1 MNRKDDKN
9 DKLFIAIFVCVGIL
23 LLTGYFI
30 LNKSVNNIQDA
41 LIAKRSTEES
51 VQGTEGTEVATEVE
65 TEVGTEVL
73 ASTESTTTEENTE
86 LTKVC
91 NELGIKEYDVEA
103 SDDFSYFIYRGSD
116 SINTLENIDKAPNY
130 EIIDTYKNGLDICII
145 FKKIS

>member
-9 DKLFIAIFVCVGIL
+9 DKLFIVIFVCVGIL

-30 LNKSVNNIQDA
+30 LNKSVNNIQNA
-41 LIAKRSTEES
+41 LIANRSTEES
-51 VQGTEGTEVATEVE
+51 VQSTDGTEVAT
-65 TEVGTEVL
+65 
-73 ASTESTTTEENTE
+73 STESTATAENTE
-86 LTKVC
+86 ITKVC

-130 EIIDTYKNGLDICII
+130 EIIDTYKNGLDTCII

>member
-30 LNKSVNNIQDA
+30 LNKSVNNIQNA
-41 LIAKRSTEES
+41 LIANRSTEES
-51 VQGTEGTEVATEVE
+51 VQGTEGTEVATEVA
-65 TEVGTEVL
+65 T
-73 ASTESTTTEENTE
+73 STESTATAENTE

-130 EIIDTYKNGLDICII
+130 EIIDTYKNGLDTCII

>member
-30 LNKSVNNIQDA
+30 LNKSVNNIQNA
-41 LIAKRSTEES
+41 LIDNRSTEES
-51 VQGTEGTEVATEVE
+51 VQGTEGTEVATEVA
-65 TEVGTEVL
+65 T
-73 ASTESTTTEENTE
+73 STESTATEENTE
-86 LTKVC
+86 LTKIC

-130 EIIDTYKNGLDICII
+130 EIIDTYKNGLDTCII

>member
-30 LNKSVNNIQDA
+30 LNKSVNNIQNA

-51 VQGTEGTEVATEVE
+51 VQSTEGTEVATES
-65 TEVGTEVL
+65 TEV
-73 ASTESTTTEENTE
+73 ATEENTE

-91 NELGIKEYDVEA
+91 NELGIKEYEVEA
-103 SDDFSYFIYRGSD
+103 SDDSSYFIYKGSD
-116 SINTLENIDKAPNY
+116 SINTLETIDKAPNY
-130 EIIDTYKNGLDICII
+130 EIIDTYKNGLDTCIV

>member
-30 LNKSVNNIQDA
+30 LNKSVNNIQNA
-41 LIAKRSTEES
+41 LIDNRSTEES
-51 VQGTEGTEVATEVE
+51 VQGTEGTEVATEVA
-65 TEVGTEVL
+65 T
-73 ASTESTTTEENTE
+73 STESTATAENTE

-130 EIIDTYKNGLDICII
+130 EIIDTYKNGLDTCII

>member
-30 LNKSVNNIQDA
+30 LNKSVNNIQNA
-41 LIAKRSTEES
+41 LIANRSTEES
-51 VQGTEGTEVATEVE
+51 VQSTEGTEGTEVAT
-65 TEVGTEVL
+65 
-73 ASTESTTTEENTE
+73 STESTATAENTE

-130 EIIDTYKNGLDICII
+130 EIIDTYKNGLDTCII

>member
-30 LNKSVNNIQDA
+30 LNKSVNNIQNT
-41 LIAKRSTEES
+41 LIASRSTEES
-51 VQGTEGTEVATEVE
+51 VQSTEGTEVATEVA
-65 TEVGTEVL
+65 T
-73 ASTESTTTEENTE
+73 STESTATAENTE

-103 SDDFSYFIYRGSD
+103 SDDFSYFIYRGGD

-130 EIIDTYKNGLDICII
+130 EIIDTYKNGLDTCII

>member
-30 LNKSVNNIQDA
+30 LNKSVNNIQNA
-41 LIAKRSTEES
+41 LIANRSTEES
-51 VQGTEGTEVATEVE
+51 VQSTEGTEVATEVV
-65 TEVGTEVL
+65 T
-73 ASTESTTTEENTE
+73 STESTATAENTE

-103 SDDFSYFIYRGSD
+103 SDDFSYFIYKGSD

-130 EIIDTYKNGLDICII
+130 EIIDTYKNGLDTCII

>member
-30 LNKSVNNIQDA
+30 LNKSVNNIQNA

-51 VQGTEGTEVATEVE
+51 VQSTEGTEVATS
-65 TEVGTEVL
+65 TEV
-73 ASTESTTTEENTE
+73 ATEENTE

-91 NELGIKEYDVEA
+91 NELGINEYEIEA
-103 SDDFSYFIYRGSD
+103 SDDYDYFIYKGND
-116 SINTLENIDKAPNY
+116 SINTLETIDKAPNY
-130 EIIDTYKNGLDICII
+130 EIIDTYKNGLDTCIV

>member
-30 LNKSVNNIQDA
+30 LNKSVNNIQNA
-41 LIAKRSTEES
+41 LIANRSTEES
-51 VQGTEGTEVATEVE
+51 VQSTEGTEVATEVA
-65 TEVGTEVL
+65 T
-73 ASTESTTTEENTE
+73 STESTATAENTE

-130 EIIDTYKNGLDICII
+130 EIIDTYKNGLDTCII

>member
-30 LNKSVNNIQDA
+30 LNKSVNNIQNA
-41 LIAKRSTEES
+41 LIANRFTEES
-51 VQGTEGTEVATEVE
+51 VQGTEGTEVATEVA
-65 TEVGTEVL
+65 T
-73 ASTESTTTEENTE
+73 STESTATAENTE
-86 LTKVC
+86 ITKVC

-103 SDDFSYFIYRGSD
+103 SDDFSYFIYKGSD

-130 EIIDTYKNGLDICII
+130 EIIDTYKNGLDTCII

>member
-30 LNKSVNNIQDA
+30 LNKSVNTIQNA
-41 LIAKRSTEES
+41 LIANRSTEES
-51 VQGTEGTEVATEVE
+51 VQSTEGTEVATEVA
-65 TEVGTEVL
+65 T
-73 ASTESTTTEENTE
+73 STESTATAENTE

-130 EIIDTYKNGLDICII
+130 EIIDTYKNGLDTCII

>member
-30 LNKSVNNIQDA
+30 LNKSVNNIQNA
-41 LIAKRSTEES
+41 LIANRSTEES
-51 VQGTEGTEVATEVE
+51 VQSTEGTEVATEV
-65 TEVGTEVL
+65 
-73 ASTESTTTEENTE
+73 ATEENTE

-130 EIIDTYKNGLDICII
+130 EIIDTYKNDLDTYII

>member
-9 DKLFIAIFVCVGIL
+9 DKLFIAVFVCVGIL

-30 LNKSVNNIQDA
+30 LNKSVNNIQNA
-41 LIAKRSTEES
+41 LVAKSSTEES
-51 VQGTEGTEVATEVE
+51 VQSTEGPEVATSTEVA
-65 TEVGTEVL
+65 
-73 ASTESTTTEENTE
+73 TEENTE

-103 SDDFSYFIYRGSD
+103 SDDFSYFIYKGSD
-116 SINTLENIDKAPNY
+116 SINTLETIDKAPNY
-130 EIIDTYKNGLDICII
+130 EAIDTYKNGLDTCII

>member
-30 LNKSVNNIQDA
+30 LNKSVNNIQNA
-41 LIAKRSTEES
+41 LIANRSTEES
-51 VQGTEGTEVATEVE
+51 VQGTEGTEVTTEVA
-65 TEVGTEVL
+65 T
-73 ASTESTTTEENTE
+73 STESTATAENTE

-130 EIIDTYKNGLDICII
+130 EIIDTYKNGLDTCII

>member
-30 LNKSVNNIQDA
+30 LNKSVNNIQNA
-41 LIAKRSTEES
+41 LIANRSTEES
-51 VQGTEGTEVATEVE
+51 VQSTEGTEVATEVS
-65 TEVGTEVL
+65 T
-73 ASTESTTTEENTE
+73 STESTATAENTE

-103 SDDFSYFIYRGSD
+103 SDDFSYFIYKGSD

-130 EIIDTYKNGLDICII
+130 EIIDTYKNGLDTCII

>member
-30 LNKSVNNIQDA
+30 LNKSVNNIQNA
-41 LIAKRSTEES
+41 LIANRSTEES
-51 VQGTEGTEVATEVE
+51 VQSTEGTEVATEVA
-65 TEVGTEVL
+65 T
-73 ASTESTTTEENTE
+73 STESTATEENTE

-130 EIIDTYKNGLDICII
+130 EIIDTYKNDLDTYII

>member
-30 LNKSVNNIQDA
+30 LNKSVNNIQNA
-41 LIAKRSTEES
+41 LIANRSTEES
-51 VQGTEGTEVATEVE
+51 VQSTEGTEVATEVA
-65 TEVGTEVL
+65 T
-73 ASTESTTTEENTE
+73 STESTATAENTE

-103 SDDFSYFIYRGSD
+103 SDDFSYFIYKGSN

-130 EIIDTYKNGLDICII
+130 EIIDTYKNGLDTCII

>member
-30 LNKSVNNIQDA
+30 LNKSVNNIQNA
-41 LIAKRSTEES
+41 LIVNRSTEES
-51 VQGTEGTEVATEVE
+51 VQDTEGTEVATEVA
-65 TEVGTEVL
+65 T
-73 ASTESTTTEENTE
+73 STESTATAENTE

-130 EIIDTYKNGLDICII
+130 EIIDTYKNGLDTCII

>member
-30 LNKSVNNIQDA
+30 LNKSVNNIQNA
-41 LIAKRSTEES
+41 LIANRSTEES
-51 VQGTEGTEVATEVE
+51 VQGTEGTEVATEVA
-65 TEVGTEVL
+65 T
-73 ASTESTTTEENTE
+73 STESTATAENAE

-130 EIIDTYKNGLDICII
+130 EIIDTYKNGLDTCII